1 MLYAR
6 GYLLR
11 LTADCCF
18 LLGFACLS
26 VVTLHLSSTLHAY
39 PLEPSIVHALTYHQ
53 VEDTR
58 PPSARANLTNVADVP
73 KYVMPAETYS
83 TLPDSVLAWKKAN
96 KLGRFDP
103 HAPEIEKKKID
114 DGWMEVEG
122 RGMMLLTLGQGPWR
136 FRVTRDDY

>member
-1 MLYAR
+1 MVTSLHRFPYA
-6 GYLLR
+6 
-11 LTADCCF
+11 
-18 LLGFACLS
+18 
-26 VVTLHLSSTLHAY
+26 STSC
-39 PLEPSIVHALTYHQ
+39 PVEPSLVQALIHRQ
-53 VEDTR
+53 VQDTR

-114 DGWMEVEG
+114 EGWTEMEA
-122 RGMMLLTLGQGPWR
+122 RGMIFPIVEQALSNLESQEAST
-136 FRVTRDDY
+136 Y